1 MNSLKSKIDTETAAG
16 IIGIT
21 LVVLM
26 LVVAVIFG
34 PIAVLW
40 GINTLFP
47 IAAIPYNF
55 FTWLAVVVLYLVSKS
70 SVSVKN

>member
-55 FTWLAVVVLYLVSKS
+55 FTWLAVVVLYLFSKS